1 MDFTSQKGVFMN
13 YKVSDLSKILDISS
27 NTVRRYEG
35 MGYLSPD
42 RMDANGYRVYG
53 AGDVTKMIIINH
65 YRKIGFSHA
74 EIAKILKGSYQQKI
88 SLYEERLAAMDKE
101 LELLTGLRHMLKDDL
116 ALMKKIEAVTEG
128 FYERECV
135 PMNYVLYSENG
146 ALLKEDGR
154 LDTIQEFFYNATELR
169 YIYIFKKAEIEQGI
183 LACNEGIA
191 VKDVHMER
199 FGLALNEYTGV
210 YEKKNSIMKIAKLPL
225 NFAECATEEKERL
238 FHEVF
243 DDMLKYL
250 KDNQCEMVGDVIG
263 IKISMSLEEE
273 IEEQYV
279 LISMPVWAK

>member
-1 MDFTSQKGVFMN
+1 MN

-53 AGDVTKMIIINH
+53 AGDVTKMIIINN
-65 YRKIGFSHA
+65 YRKIGFGHA
-74 EIAKILKGSYQQKI
+74 EISRILKGSYEEKI
-88 SLYEERLAAMDKE
+88 EIYEERLEAMDRE
-101 LELLTGLRHMLKDDL
+101 MERLAGLRHMLKDDL
-116 ALMKKIEAVTEG
+116 ALMKKVGAVTEG
-128 FYERECV
+128 FYKRDCV

-146 ALLKEDGR
+146 ELLKEEGR

-199 FGLALNEYTGV
+199 FGLGLNEFTAV
-210 YEKKNSIMKIAKLPL
+210 YKKQNSIMKIVKLPL
-225 NFAECATEEKERL
+225 NFAECEPEEKERL

-243 DDMLKYL
+243 DDMLAFL
-250 KDNQCEMVGDVIG
+250 RENQYELADDVIG
-263 IKISMSLEEE
+263 VKISMSLEEE
-273 IEEQYV
+273 KEEQYV
-279 LISMPVWAK
+279 LVSMPLAR

>member
-1 MDFTSQKGVFMN
+1 MN

-53 AGDVTKMIIINH
+53 AGDVTKMIIINN

-74 EIAKILKGSYQQKI
+74 EIAKILKGSYQEKI

-101 LELLTGLRHMLKDDL
+101 LELLSGLRHMLKDDL
-116 ALMKKIEAVTEG
+116 ALMKKIEAVTDG
-128 FYERECV
+128 FYHRDCV

-146 ALLKEDGR
+146 ELLKEDGR
-154 LDTIQEFFYNATELR
+154 LDTIQEYFYNATELR
-169 YIYIFKKAEIEQGI
+169 YIYIFKKEEIQQGV
-183 LACNEGIA
+183 LKCNEGIA
-191 VKDVHMER
+191 VKDVDMER
-199 FGLALNEYTGV
+199 FGLSLNEFTSA

-225 NFAECATEEKERL
+225 NFAECEAEEKKQL

-243 DDMLKYL
+243 DDMLEYIKNNHY
-250 KDNQCEMVGDVIG
+250 KIPGDVIG
-263 IKISMSLEEE
+263 IKISMSLEENN
-273 IEEQYV
+273 EEQYV
-279 LISMPVWAK
+279 LISVPIADDTK

>member
-1 MDFTSQKGVFMN
+1 MN

-74 EIAKILKGSYQQKI
+74 EIAKIFKGSYHEKI
-88 SLYEERLAAMDKE
+88 ELYEDRLAAMDKE
-101 LELLTGLRHMLKDDL
+101 LELLSGLRHMLKDDL
-116 ALMKKIEAVTEG
+116 ALMKKIEAVQDG
-128 FYERECV
+128 FYQRDCV

-146 ALLKEDGR
+146 ELLKDDER
-154 LDTIQEFFYNATELR
+154 LDTIQEYFYNATELR
-169 YIYIFKKAEIEQGI
+169 YIYIFKKDEIERG
-183 LACNEGIA
+183 LFNCNEGIA

-199 FGLALNEYTGV
+199 FGLKVNEYTGV
-210 YEKKNSIMKIAKLPL
+210 YEKKPSIMKIVKLPL
-225 NFAECATEEKERL
+225 NFAECSQKEKDRL
-238 FHEVF
+238 FHQIF
-243 DDMLKYL
+243 DDVFLFMKENRYFI
-250 KDNQCEMVGDVIG
+250 CGDVIG

-273 IEEQYV
+273 NEEQYV
-279 LISMPVWAK
+279 LLGIPFSQEKSEE

>member
-1 MDFTSQKGVFMN
+1 MN

-74 EIAKILKGSYQQKI
+74 EIAKIFKGSYHEKI
-88 SLYEERLAAMDKE
+88 ELYEERLAAMDRE
-101 LELLTGLRHMLKDDL
+101 LELLSGLRHMLKDDL
-116 ALMKKIEAVTEG
+116 ALMKKIEAVQDG
-128 FYERECV
+128 FYQRDCV

-146 ALLKEDGR
+146 ELLKEDGR
-154 LDTIQEFFYNATELR
+154 LDTIQEYFYNAAELR
-169 YIYIFKKAEIEQGI
+169 YVYIFKKEEIEQGK
-183 LACNEGIA
+183 LCCNEGIA

-199 FGLALNEYTGV
+199 FGLGLNEYTGV
-210 YEKKNSIMKIAKLPL
+210 YEKKRSIMKIAKLPL
-225 NFAECATEEKERL
+225 NFAECEPEEKERL

-243 DDMLKYL
+243 DDTLGYL
-250 KDNQCEMVGDVIG
+250 KESNCFVDGDVIG
-263 IKISMSLEEE
+263 IKISMSLEEDY
-273 IEEQYV
+273 EEQYV
-279 LISMPVWAK
+279 LISIPFANKE

>member
-1 MDFTSQKGVFMN
+1 MN

-74 EIAKILKGSYQQKI
+74 EIAKIFKGSYHEKI
-88 SLYEERLAAMDKE
+88 ELYEERLDAMDKE

-116 ALMKKIEAVTEG
+116 ALMKKIEAVKDG
-128 FYERECV
+128 FYQRDCV

-146 ALLKEDGR
+146 ELLKEDGR
-154 LDTIQEFFYNATELR
+154 LDTIQEFFYNAAELR
-169 YIYIFKKAEIEQGI
+169 YIYIFKKEEIEQGI

-199 FGLALNEYTGV
+199 FGLALNDYTGV
-210 YEKKNSIMKIAKLPL
+210 YEKKCSIMKIAKLPL
-225 NFAECATEEKERL
+225 NFAECEQEEKKKL
-238 FHEVF
+238 FQEVF
-243 DDMLKYL
+243 ADMLGYL
-250 KDNQCEMVGDVIG
+250 KESGHSIGGDVIG

-273 IEEQYV
+273 SEEQYV
-279 LISMPVWAK
+279 LISIPFV

>member
-1 MDFTSQKGVFMN
+1 MQAMEMGENMN

-53 AGDVTKMIIINH
+53 AGDVTKMIIINN

-74 EIAKILKGSYQQKI
+74 EIAKILKGSYQEKI
-88 SLYEERLAAMDKE
+88 TLYEERLAAMDKE

-116 ALMKKIEAVTEG
+116 VLMKKIGAVTDG
-128 FYERECV
+128 FYERDCV
-135 PMNYVLYSENG
+135 PMNYVLYSENSE
-146 ALLKEDGR
+146 LLREDGR

-169 YIYIFKKAEIEQGI
+169 YIYIFKKEEIENGI

-199 FGLALNEYTGV
+199 FGLGLNEYTGV
-210 YEKKNSIMKIAKLPL
+210 YEKKNSIMKIVKLPL
-225 NFAECATEEKERL
+225 NFSECEAGEKKRL
-238 FHEVF
+238 FHEIF
-243 DDMLKYL
+243 DDMLSYIKE
-250 KDNQCEMVGDVIG
+250 KACEIAGDVIG
-263 IKISMSLEEE
+263 IKISMSLEENN
-273 IEEQYV
+273 EEQYV
-279 LISMPVWAK
+279 LVSVPISGK

>member
-1 MDFTSQKGVFMN
+1 MN

-53 AGDVTKMIIINH
+53 AGDVTKMIIINN

-74 EIAKILKGSYQQKI
+74 EIAKILKGSYQEKI
-88 SLYEERLAAMDKE
+88 ALYEERLTAMDKE

-116 ALMKKIEAVTEG
+116 ALMKKIEAVQDG
-128 FYERECV
+128 FYQRDCV

-146 ALLKEDGR
+146 ELLKEDDR

-169 YIYIFKKAEIEQGI
+169 YIYIFKKEEIEQGI

-199 FGLALNEYTGV
+199 FGLKLNEYTGV
-210 YEKKNSIMKIAKLPL
+210 YEKKTSIMKIAKLPL
-225 NFAECATEEKERL
+225 NFAECEEGEKQRL
-238 FHEVF
+238 FHEIF
-243 DDMLKYL
+243 DDMLSYIKENHCY
-250 KDNQCEMVGDVIG
+250 VGGDVIG
-263 IKISMSLEEE
+263 VKISMSLEEE
-273 IEEQYV
+273 NEEQYV
-279 LISMPVWAK
+279 LMSVPIVSK